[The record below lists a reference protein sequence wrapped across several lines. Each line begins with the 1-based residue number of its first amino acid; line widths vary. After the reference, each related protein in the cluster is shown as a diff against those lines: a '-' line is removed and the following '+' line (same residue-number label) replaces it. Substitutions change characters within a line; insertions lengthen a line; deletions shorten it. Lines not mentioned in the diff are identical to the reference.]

1 MSTLI
6 EEDATTSAALASEK
20 TQPNTPTLELKGVR
34 KEFPS
39 VVALNDVS
47 FDIRSG
53 EVHALLGENGAGKS
67 TLMKVLS
74 GIYQAEHGE
83 VLIDGNPVLLKT
95 PMDARNQ
102 GILMIHQELSLV
114 EDLTVAENIFLGMLP
129 RFGLGFVD
137 SKTLNRRSSEILS
150 RLNCDFKASDKV
162 ADLTIA
168 KKYMVEIA
176 RALVFTPKIVIFDE
190 PTASLTDYEKVVL
203 FDMINE
209 LKKSGVGIAYI
220 SHRMDEIFT
229 LSDRLTVLRDGEY
242 RGTLETAKTNEQ
254 DVTALMIGREL
265 DKSGC
270 IDPQLGGETVLE
282 VNELT
287 LKPYYENISFE
298 LKKGTVVGMYGLVG
312 AGRTEI
318 AETLF
323 GLRNPESGYITFN
336 GERTII
342 SDSKVAVDT
351 GIALVPENRKEQGL
365 VLEMSC
371 RDNMTIAQVDRL
383 SVLGWLL
390 QGKEGKIYDDYA
402 QQLSIK
408 SPDGSYPVGNLSGG
422 NQQKVVIG
430 KWLSIQPKVLIL
442 DEPTRGIDVGS
453 KSEIHSLIREL
464 ARSGLAVLV
473 ISSEMPEV
481 LGVSDQILA
490 MYEGKLVKTFTSEE
504 VSENALVTAITG
516 Q

>member
-1 MSTLI
+1 MSAVMGPEMSTN
-6 EEDATTSAALASEK
+6 E
-20 TQPNTPTLELKGVR
+20 PTLELRGIR
-34 KEFPS
+34 KVFPG
-39 VVALNDVS
+39 VVALNNVN
-47 FDIRSG
+47 FDICSG

-74 GIYQAEHGE
+74 GIYQAEEGE
-83 VLIDGNPVLLKT
+83 LLIDGHPVNLRT
-95 PMDARNQ
+95 PMDAKNQ

-129 RFGLGFVD
+129 RKRFGFVD
-137 SKTLNRRSSEILS
+137 SKQLKKRTTEILE
-150 RLNCDFKASDKV
+150 RLNCDFDAFDKV
-162 ADLTIA
+162 SDLSIT

-176 RALVFTPKIVIFDE
+176 RALVFTPKIVVFDE

-209 LKKSGVGIAYI
+209 LKKLGVGIAYI

-242 RGTLETAKTNEQ
+242 RGTLETAKTNESA
-254 DVTALMIGREL
+254 VIELMIGRGL
-265 DKSGC
+265 DKNTRAE
-270 IDPQLGGETVLE
+270 PLPEGETVLE
-282 VNELT
+282 VINLS
-287 LKPYYENISFE
+287 LANHYQNISFR
-298 LKKGTVVGMYGLVG
+298 LKKGVVVGMYGLVG
-312 AGRTEI
+312 AGRTEV

-323 GLRNPESGYITFN
+323 GLRQPDSGQIVHEGES
-336 GERTII
+336 I
-342 SDSKVAVDT
+342 SILDSQEAVDA

-371 RDNMTIAQVDRL
+371 RDNMTMAQVNRL

-390 QGKEGKIYDDYA
+390 QGKERQIYDKYA
-402 QQLSIK
+402 RQLSIK

-430 KWLSIQPKVLIL
+430 KWLSMQPKVLIL

-453 KSEIHSLIREL
+453 KSEIHTLIREL
-464 ARSGLAVLV
+464 ARTGLAVLV

-481 LGVSDQILA
+481 LSISDQILA
-490 MYEGKLVKTFTSEE
+490 MYEGELICSFTSDT
-504 VSENALVTAITG
+504 VTENALITAITG